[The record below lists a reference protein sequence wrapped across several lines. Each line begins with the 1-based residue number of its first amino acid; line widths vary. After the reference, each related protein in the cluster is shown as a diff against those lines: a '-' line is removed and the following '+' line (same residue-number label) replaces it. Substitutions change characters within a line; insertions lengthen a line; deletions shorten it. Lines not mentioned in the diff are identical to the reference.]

1 MDRNQPSLIRII
13 LADSTSYQAAILT
26 VFLWVIL
33 VVDRI
38 FPTYSVLFTYIVLVV
53 SVATA
58 AMLMVR
64 YRKVMSLF
72 ETCIEAPG
80 VIEEVVRVRSHIS
93 INCEFTYRGERFA
106 IERSY
111 PYSRIVE
118 KYSPGR
124 QVTVLVDPDNL
135 QGSIIREIYID

>member
-1 MDRNQPSLIRII
+1 MDRNQPTLIRII
-13 LADSTSYQAAILT
+13 TSDSTSYQAALLT

-33 VVDRI
+33 IVDRI

-64 YRKVMSLF
+64 YRKVISLF
-72 ETCIEAPG
+72 EACIEAPG
-80 VIEEVVRVRSHIS
+80 VIEEVVKVRSHVS

-111 PYSRIVE
+111 PRGKVIDALI
-118 KYSPGR
+118 PGR
-124 QVTVLVDPDNL
+124 QVTVLVDADNL
-135 QGSIIREIYID
+135 QGSIIREIYTD

>member
-13 LADSTSYQAAILT
+13 LADSTSYQAALLT
-26 VFLWVIL
+26 IFLWIIL
-33 VVDRI
+33 IVDRI

-58 AMLMVR
+58 AMLMIR
-64 YRKVMSLF
+64 YRKVISLF
-72 ETCIEAPG
+72 EICIEAPG
-80 VIEEVVRVRSHIS
+80 VIEEAVRVRSHVS

-111 PYSRIVE
+111 PHSKVIDNL
-118 KYSPGR
+118 SPGS
-124 QVTVLVDPDNL
+124 QVTVLVDPENL
-135 QGSIIREIYID
+135 QGSIIREIYTD